1 MNSTSRSITRGTLGL
16 FLGPWGPLG
25 LLRLSLWIFST
36 HFRLE
41 LDKVLG
47 NFVIGSLRKN
57 SQNCQT
63 SFVHLYTSGQGK
75 PARTRALE
83 LYKILILQSQRKI
96 MDSYLILEPKITNN
110 PNITNN
116 LNWYL
121 YRIVGEYFSIKK
133 HRVTEI

>member
-16 FLGPWGPLG
+16 FSGPWGPLG

-47 NFVIGSLRKN
+47 NFVVGSLRKN

-83 LYKILILQSQRKI
+83 LYKIWNYIK
-96 MDSYLILEPKITNN
+96 SYNHNLVLELKITNN
-110 PNITNN
+110 PMITNN
-116 LNWYL
+116 LIDSQLILVADCW
-121 YRIVGEYFSIKK
+121 RIFF
-133 HRVTEI
+133 H